1 MRRTGLP
8 SAARGFSLV
17 EVLVALIIV
26 SVGLLGIAKM
36 QALLIADSG
45 VSRVRALVALEA
57 SSLAASM
64 HANRDYWAS
73 APPGVSV
80 SVNPAN
86 APAVSASGDAALS
99 SGVSAAVANPQACES
114 TVVTYC
120 TPANMAGYD
129 LAQWGL
135 AMQSLLPSATSQ
147 IQCQDANLQVYCTIT
162 IDWTENIANANTQ
175 EQGSAALQHQSYQLV
190 VSP

>member
-1 MRRTGLP
+1 MKRPGMP

-64 HANRDYWAS
+64 HANRDYWADIA
-73 APPGVSV
+73 APVSV
-80 SVNPAN
+80 TVDPTN
-86 APAVSASGDAALS
+86 APMVSASGDATLS
-99 SGVSAAVANPQACES
+99 SGISAAVANPQACES
-114 TVVTYC
+114 TAVSYC

-129 LAQWGL
+129 LEQLAL
-135 AMQSLLPSATSQ
+135 AMQSLLPSAKSQ

-162 IDWTENIANANTQ
+162 VGWTENIANATAQ
-175 EQGSAALQHQSYQLV
+175 EQGSAALQNQSYQLV

>member
-1 MRRTGLP
+1 MRRPGLP

-73 APPGVSV
+73 APNPTTVT
-80 SVNPAN
+80 VNPAN
-86 APAVSASGDAALS
+86 SPAVSASDAALS
-99 SGVSAAVANPQACES
+99 SGISAATGNSQACES

-129 LAQWGL
+129 LVQWGL
-135 AMQSLLPSATSQ
+135 AMKSLLPSATST
-147 IQCQDANLQVYCTIT
+147 INCQDANLQVYCTIT
-162 IDWTENIANANTQ
+162 IDWTENIANATAQ
-175 EQGSAALQHQSYQLV
+175 EQGSTALQNQSYQLV

>member
-1 MRRTGLP
+1 MSPP
-8 SAARGFSLV
+8 SAAHGFSLV

-64 HANRDYWAS
+64 HANRDYWAGIA
-73 APPGVSV
+73 APVSV
-80 SVNPAN
+80 TVDPAST
-86 APAVSASGDAALS
+86 PAVSASGDATLS
-99 SGVSAAVANPQACES
+99 TGISAAVADPQACES

-129 LAQWGL
+129 LVQWEM
-135 AMQSLLPSATSQ
+135 AMKSLLPSSTTQ
-147 IQCQDANLQVYCTIT
+147 VNCQNANLQVYCTVT
-162 IDWTENIANANTQ
+162 IDWTENIANANAQ
-175 EQGSAALQHQSYQLV
+175 EQGSAALQNQSYQLV

>member
-1 MRRTGLP
+1 MRRSG
-8 SAARGFSLV
+8 SKAAARGFSLV

-26 SVGLLGIAKM
+26 TVGLLGIAKM

-73 APPGVSV
+73 APAGLTVSI
-80 SVNPAN
+80 NPAN
-86 APAVSASGDAALS
+86 APAVSPSNDPALS
-99 SGVSAAVANPQACES
+99 SAVTAATGNSQLCES
-114 TVVTYC
+114 TVTQFC
-120 TPANMAGYD
+120 TAANMAGYD
-129 LAQWGL
+129 LVQWEQ
-135 AMQSLLPSATSQ
+135 AMNNVLPSATSQ
-147 IQCQDANLQVYCTIT
+147 IACQSANLQVYCTIT
-162 IDWTENIANANTQ
+162 INWTENIANATAQ
-175 EQGSAALQHQSYQLV
+175 EKGSTALQNQSYQLV

>member
-1 MRRTGLP
+1 MRRSGL
-8 SAARGFSLV
+8 SFAARGFSLV

-73 APPGVSV
+73 APNPMTVT
-80 SVNPAN
+80 VNPAGT
-86 APAVSASGDAALS
+86 PTVSATDAALG
-99 SGVSAAVANPQACES
+99 SGISAAIANPQACES
-114 TVVTYC
+114 TVVSYC

-129 LAQWGL
+129 LVQWEL
-135 AMQSLLPSATSQ
+135 ALQGLLPSATST
-147 IQCQDANLQVYCTIT
+147 INCQDANLQVYCTVT
-162 IDWTENIANANTQ
+162 INWTENVANATTQ
-175 EQGSAALQHQSYQLV
+175 EQGSAALQNQSYQLV

>member
-1 MRRTGLP
+1 MRRTGTP

-17 EVLVALIIV
+17 EVLVALIVV

-57 SSLAASM
+57 SSLAASI

-73 APPGVSV
+73 APAGLTV

-86 APAVSASGDAALS
+86 APAVSASGDATLS
-99 SGVSAAVANPQACES
+99 SGISAAIANPQACES
-114 TVVTYC
+114 TTVTYC
-120 TPANMAGYD
+120 TPPNMAGYD
-129 LAQWGL
+129 LAQWSL
-135 AMQSLLPSATSQ
+135 AMQTLLPSATSQ
-147 IQCQDANLQVYCTIT
+147 ILCQDANLQVYCTIT
-162 IDWTENIANANTQ
+162 ITWTETLANATIQ
-175 EQGSAALQHQSYQLV
+175 EQGSAALQNQSYQLV